1 MENGESSSQISSE
14 HQGLLKRSIMKNGS
28 QRDQGSRCVVFFKVN
43 GEWEQYPCRYWHD
56 SQKANDWASKV
67 GVEYK
72 VEYN

>member
-1 MENGESSSQISSE
+1 
-14 HQGLLKRSIMKNGS
+14 MKNGS